1 MAARR
6 PPDREVV
13 PAVQKLRI
21 RYAKR
26 GPLRFSSH
34 RDFQRALERAL
45 RRARVPMAYSAGFS
59 PHPKV
64 SYANAAP
71 TGAASEA
78 EYVEISVVHRCDPV
92 AMREELDAALPPGL
106 DVLEVVEARTPD
118 LVARLQASRWRIEV
132 PGVTRD
138 ALDSAW
144 GALLGSG
151 EVPVQR
157 LMKQGLRTIDI
168 RPALVAGAAGDAGA
182 FGAVLEVTIANVTPT
197 VRPEELLVALR
208 ELGGLGSGSPAR
220 STRLAQGPLL
230 DDGVVGDPLQ
240 PDRAAQLVEI
250 ATPPQTQ
257 PQTQPPAAARRADV
271 GCWGVPC
278 GILPVLPRSALPAR

>member
-6 PPDREVV
+6 APDREIV

-78 EYVEISVVHRCDPV
+78 EYVEIGVIRRCDPV
-92 AMREELDAALPPGL
+92 AVREELDAALPPGL
-106 DVLEVVEARTPD
+106 DVLDVVEARATD
-118 LVARLQASRWRIEV
+118 LVARLAASRWRIEV
-132 PGVTRD
+132 PGESPQELSAAWSRVWEAD
-138 ALDSAW
+138 A
-144 GALLGSG
+144 
-151 EVPVQR
+151 VPVQR
-157 LMKQGLRTIDI
+157 MMKQGLRTLDL
-168 RPALVAGAAGDAGA
+168 RPALLAGEVADAEQL
-182 FGAVLEVTIANVTPT
+182 GAVLEVTVANVTPT
-197 VRPEELLVALR
+197 VRPDEILVALR
-208 ELGGLGSGSPAR
+208 DVGGLAAGAPAR
-220 STRLAQGPLL
+220 ATRLRQGPLD
-230 DDGVVGDPLQ
+230 DDGQVGDPFAA
-240 PDRAAQLVEI
+240 DRAAGEP
-250 ATPPQTQ
+250 AT
-257 PQTQPPAAARRADV
+257 V
-271 GCWGVPC
+271 
-278 GILPVLPRSALPAR
+278 

>member
-1 MAARR
+1 MAAART
-6 PPDREVV
+6 PDREVV

-64 SYANAAP
+64 SYANSAP

-78 EYVEISVVHRCDPV
+78 EYVEIGVVRRCDPE
-92 AMREELDAALPPGL
+92 ALRIALDESLPPGL

-118 LVARLQASRWRIEV
+118 LVHRLEASRWRIEI
-132 PGVTRD
+132 PGTG
-138 ALDSAW
+138 AEELIAAW
-144 GALLGSG
+144 ARLTEAA

-157 LMKQGLRTIDI
+157 MMKQGLRTLDL
-168 RPALVAGAAGDAGA
+168 RPALVTGSVLGAGSL
-182 FGAVLEVTIANVTPT
+182 GAVLEVTVANVTPT
-197 VRPEELLVALR
+197 VRPDEILVALR
-208 ELGGLGSGSPAR
+208 ELGGLTTADPAR
-220 STRLAQGPLL
+220 STRLAQGPLGP
-230 DDGVVGDPLQ
+230 DGLVGDPLAA
-240 PDRAAQLVEI
+240 DRAA
-250 ATPPQTQ
+250 A
-257 PQTQPPAAARRADV
+257 
-271 GCWGVPC
+271 
-278 GILPVLPRSALPAR
+278 

>member
-1 MAARR
+1 MARR
-6 PPDREVV
+6 TPDREVV

-78 EYVEISVVHRCDPV
+78 EYVEIGVVRRCDP
-92 AMREELDAALPPGL
+92 AALREALDEALPPGL
-106 DVLEVVEARTPD
+106 DVLDVVEAQTPD
-118 LVARLQASRWRIEV
+118 LVAQLQASRWRIEV
-132 PGVTRD
+132 PGVAAE
-138 ALDSAW
+138 ALASAW
-144 GALLGSG
+144 AEVWAAQAL
-151 EVPVQR
+151 PVQR
-157 LMKQGLRTIDI
+157 MMKQGLRTLDL
-168 RPALVAGAAGDAGA
+168 RPALVAGEVTGA
-182 FGAVLEVTIANVTPT
+182 SALGATLEVTVANVTPT

-208 ELGGLGSGSPAR
+208 EVGGLAGSDPAR
-220 STRLAQGPLL
+220 ATRLAQGPLAE
-230 DDGVVGDPLQ
+230 DGLVGDPFDA
-240 PDRAAQLVEI
+240 DRAARV
-250 ATPPQTQ
+250 T
-257 PQTQPPAAARRADV
+257 RA
-271 GCWGVPC
+271 
-278 GILPVLPRSALPAR
+278 

>member
-6 PPDREVV
+6 SPDREVV
-13 PAVQKLRI
+13 PVVQKMRI

-78 EYVEISVVHRCDPV
+78 EYVEIGLVRMCDPE
-92 AMREELDAALPPGL
+92 ALRAELDDALPPGL
-106 DVLEVVEARTPD
+106 DIIDVVEARSSD

-132 PGVTRD
+132 PG
-138 ALDSAW
+138 AAPEELAAAW
-144 GALLGSG
+144 GRVWDAEAL
-151 EVPVQR
+151 PVQR
-157 LMKQGLRTIDI
+157 MMKQGLRTLDL
-168 RPALVAGAAGDAGA
+168 RPALVSGAVDDAGA
-182 FGAVLEVTIANVTPT
+182 LGAVLEVTVANVTPT

-208 ELGGLGSGSPAR
+208 EVGGLGIGDPAR
-220 STRLAQGPLL
+220 STRLAQGPITAEGL
-230 DDGVVGDPLQ
+230 VGDPLAA
-240 PDRAAQLVEI
+240 DRAAG
-250 ATPPQTQ
+250 Q
-257 PQTQPPAAARRADV
+257 PA
-271 GCWGVPC
+271 
-278 GILPVLPRSALPAR
+278 PV